1 MTINQSFNKKHKI
14 SNNESNNEFSIN
26 ENPEKTE
33 IKPEINSDSDCAQDY
48 DYEDSN
54 EEVFDSNSDLNTNK
68 TNYLK
73 TGFDTSKTLIII
85 NFFLIFNQ

>member
-1 MTINQSFNKKHKI
+1 MTINQKFNKKHKI

-26 ENPEKTE
+26 ENLEKTE
-33 IKPEINSDSDCAQDY
+33 IKAEINSDCDGDY
-48 DYEDSN
+48 DYEISN

-73 TGFDTSKTLIII
+73 TGFDTSKTLIIKKF
-85 NFFLIFNQ
+85 FFLTIMNK